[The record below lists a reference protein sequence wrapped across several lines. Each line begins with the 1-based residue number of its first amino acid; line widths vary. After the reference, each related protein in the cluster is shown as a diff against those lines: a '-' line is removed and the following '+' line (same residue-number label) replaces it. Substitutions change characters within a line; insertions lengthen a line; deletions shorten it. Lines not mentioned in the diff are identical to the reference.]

1 MKMTKSIRPL
11 ILAIIGVSLLLL
23 AFQNLQSE
31 FVFDRHNIAQ
41 GQWWRLIT
49 GNLTHSNYNHLALNL
64 TGLWM
69 LGFLFVDS
77 LKIKTFILSTIFLGL
92 VVGSALYLYSPELDF
107 YYGFSGVLYGLY
119 IIGAI
124 SAIIKQ
130 DYFTGIL
137 VLSLIIA
144 KIIWDSLNGGSQT
157 SAELIGIP
165 VATDAHLYGVIGALI
180 ISAIYSLPSLIQLL
194 KKGGGA
200 I

>member
-1 MKMTKSIRPL
+1 MTKSIRPL